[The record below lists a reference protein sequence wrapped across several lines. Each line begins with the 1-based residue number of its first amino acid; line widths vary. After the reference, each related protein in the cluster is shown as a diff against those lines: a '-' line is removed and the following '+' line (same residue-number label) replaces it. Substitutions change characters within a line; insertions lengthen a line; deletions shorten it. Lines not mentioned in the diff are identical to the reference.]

1 MKESFWAYFVISFG
15 IVIVVIMLFINNMTT
30 TTEEDFYLARELMQS
45 SMIDAVDYG
54 TYRTTGRLVMS
65 KQKFMEVFLRRF
77 AESVTNNKTYQISF
91 YDIYEEPPKAT
102 VRIRTTAG
110 ASLKTEAFDVN
121 LDTIQSGILET
132 IYGAGKITAE
142 PNMYTLTY
150 DSNGGTTCFPATVT
164 VEKDKTWGTLCSPTR
179 DNHTFKEWNTKQDGT
194 GSKITSSSIATGS
207 LTVYAQWKKID
218 TSVTTYT
225 LTYDS
230 NGGSECSPSSI
241 TVEKDKAWGTLC
253 SPSKSNYTF
262 KEWNTKKD
270 GKGSKITSTTKATK
284 SLTVYAQW
292 KKIDTSV
299 TTYTLTYD
307 SNGGSKCSPSSI
319 TVEKD
324 KAWGTLCSPSKSNY
338 TFKEWNTKKDGKG
351 SKITSTT
358 KATKNLTVYAQW
370 TGSSISFT
378 VKHYKKNAGVS
389 TYTLADTETKSVTI
403 DTTIT
408 LANYKKSYTGFS
420 YYGGSTSGG
429 TSGPGSLITT
439 KKISSGNVT
448 INLFYNRAKYKLE
461 LEKGTGISAVS
472 GTGTYE
478 YGASV
483 KINAA
488 TQSRYQWSG
497 WTKTSGTSPKTFSTR
512 NKSQTI
518 VMGAGDVKLKAN
530 ATRVYSGCTCGTT
543 GVEWT
548 YHTESCQANKSCTYV
563 CNNYGQA
570 VINADCNTTCTLKY
584 DSKGGSSCGNN
595 TGGCGRKITSLCTPT
610 RNGYRF
616 DGWYTSASGG
626 TKLTSVT
633 LDQDTT
639 IYAHWK

>member
-230 NGGSECSPSSI
+230 NGGSE
-241 TVEKDKAWGTLC
+241 
-253 SPSKSNYTF
+253 
-262 KEWNTKKD
+262 
-270 GKGSKITSTTKATK
+270 
-284 SLTVYAQW
+284 
-292 KKIDTSV
+292 
-299 TTYTLTYD
+299 
-307 SNGGSKCSPSSI
+307 CSPSSI